1 MAKLEFKI
9 KFSRLEK
16 LNYQEK
22 FHLRLSNIIGRRPGD
37 FYRLTVTQLAPFIR
51 VHPLEEPTGNRYR
64 KLSIKGCGILSGKT
78 FPF

>member
-9 KFSRLEK
+9 KFIRLEK

-37 FYRLTVTQLAPFIR
+37 FYRLTVT
-51 VHPLEEPTGNRYR
+51 PT
-64 KLSIKGCGILSGKT
+64 
-78 FPF
+78 